1 MDLKQF
7 LKDNPMIKQAELAR
21 LMWPDKK
28 NTNTKLANKLSE
40 VQGQRIT
47 DDDLARAIAAL
58 TTLGVN
64 ISKFIIQGKEL

>member
-21 LMWPDKK
+21 LMWPDKS
-28 NTNTKLANKLSE
+28 NTNTKLANKLAGTA
-40 VQGQRIT
+40 GQRVT

-64 ISKFIIQGKEL
+64 ISKFITPL